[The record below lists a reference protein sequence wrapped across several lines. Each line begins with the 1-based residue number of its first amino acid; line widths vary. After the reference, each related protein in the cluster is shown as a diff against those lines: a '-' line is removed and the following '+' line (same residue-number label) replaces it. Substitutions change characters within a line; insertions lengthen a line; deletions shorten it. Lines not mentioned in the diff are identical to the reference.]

1 MVTYLANRF
10 DVQCLKIN
18 VVCSLCKFVRLKIQ
32 IVIHHRLPAKNTTLT
47 IH

>member
-18 VVCSLCKFVRLKIQ
+18 IVYSLCKFVRLKIQ
-32 IVIHHRLPAKNTTLT
+32 NNYYTSQAAG
-47 IH
+47 